1 MKKLKK
7 LLAFVIAVVTAAGLF
22 ACGDASSSGSPEY
35 DDGVAIADLSGNER
49 VVKILCDESLNI
61 GAGYSDVVLK
71 NRSAILSKTD
81 TSDVGKT
88 SYRFTKAVHNYNVKN
103 NGIRLNY
110 LDWGWD
116 YELTQKLTNAFM
128 SGGKGESPD
137 VIVGE
142 SQMIGYM
149 EQGLLQPFPEELAS
163 FIREKMLP
171 ATYKALEKDG
181 KIYGVAANPSCLQL
195 VYNKSILRA
204 CGVSETIIENG
215 ISTWDEF
222 VSVCQ
227 TVKTNGKGKYY
238 AGGIYSG
245 SSTGGYMRI
254 APFMIQ
260 AGGGYTDED
269 GKPAFYSEGNVKAL
283 ELLRKIGAC
292 NPTGG
297 LSSSSEATMIN
308 QFTRGRYAFMVDG
321 SWRVK
326 MCEEA
331 GLDVGYCKLPSPDGK
346 TDVTLAVGLGYLAVP
361 NYVSDST
368 DAFAVIKSYI
378 SDEAQSVLADADL
391 RPVARL
397 DIGSAADYKDRA
409 PKQYDAFNILKNSEL
424 YILPSFGTDEAKIW
438 QAFGEALVK
447 TTTTDT
453 PVTDLLTAAQAA
465 VSGLI

>member
-1 MKKLKK
+1 MKKL
-7 LLAFVIAVVTAAGLF
+7 LTSALAAVLAFGLCACVTTNDSSTAG
-22 ACGDASSSGSPEY
+22 Y
-35 DDGVAIADLSGNER
+35 DDGTPIESLRGNER
-49 VVKILCDESLNI
+49 VVRILCDDSLNI

-71 NRSAILSKTD
+71 NRSAVLSKSD
-81 TSDVGKT
+81 SGDVGKT
-88 SYRFTKAVHNYNVKN
+88 SYRFTKAVHNYNVVN

-137 VIVGE
+137 VILGE

-149 EQGLLQPFPEELAS
+149 EQGLLKPFPDELAA
-163 FIREKMLP
+163 FVREKMLP

-195 VYNKSILRA
+195 VYNKAVLRA
-204 CGVSETIIENG
+204 CGVSESVIENG
-215 ISTWDEF
+215 VSTWDEF
-222 VSVCQ
+222 ISVCQ
-227 TVKTNGKGKYY
+227 TVKTNGKGRYY

-260 AGGGYTDED
+260 AGGGYTDAD
-269 GKPAFYSEGNVKAL
+269 GKPYFDSEGNVRAL
-283 ELLRKIGAC
+283 EMLRKIGAC

-308 QFTRGRYAFMVDG
+308 QFTRGRYAFIVDG

-326 MCEEA
+326 MSDET
-331 GLDVGYCKLPSPDGK
+331 GLDVGYCKLPSPDGQ

-361 NYVSDST
+361 NYVSDPT

-397 DIGSAADYKDRA
+397 DIGSAEDYKDRA
-409 PKQYDAFNILKNSEL
+409 PTQYEAFNILKNSQL
-424 YILPSFGTDEAKIW
+424 YILPSFGTNEAKIW

-447 TTTTDT
+447 TTTTNESIES
-453 PVTDLLTAAQAA
+453 LLAAAQQS
-465 VSGLI
+465 VQGIS

>member
-1 MKKLKK
+1 MKKL
-7 LLAFVIAVVTAAGLF
+7 LTLALSAVLAFGLF
-22 ACGDASSSGSPEY
+22 ACGTTNDSSSVDF
-35 DDGVAIADLSGNER
+35 DDGTPIEDLRGNER
-49 VVKILCDESLNI
+49 VVRILCDDSLNI

-71 NRSAILSKTD
+71 NRSAILSKSD
-81 TSDVGKT
+81 SGDVGKT
-88 SYRFTKAVHNYNVKN
+88 SYRFTKAVHNYNVVN

-128 SGGKGESPD
+128 SGGKGESPE
-137 VIVGE
+137 VILGE

-149 EQGLLQPFPEELAS
+149 EQGLLKPFPDELAA
-163 FIREKMLP
+163 FVREKMLP

-195 VYNKSILRA
+195 IYNKAVLRA

-215 ISTWDEF
+215 VSTWDEF
-222 VSVCQ
+222 ISVCQ
-227 TVKTNGKGKYY
+227 TVKANGKGRYY

-260 AGGGYTDED
+260 AGGGYTDAD
-269 GKPAFYSEGNVKAL
+269 GKPYFDSEGNVRAL
-283 ELLRKIGAC
+283 EMLRQIGAC

-326 MCEEA
+326 MSNET
-331 GLDVGYCKLPSPDGK
+331 GLDVGYCKLPSPDGE

-361 NYVSDST
+361 NYVSDQT

-397 DIGSAADYKDRA
+397 DIGSAEDYKDRA
-409 PKQYDAFNILKNSEL
+409 PTQYEAFNILKNSQL
-424 YILPSFGTDEAKIW
+424 YILPSFGTNEAKIW

-447 TTTTDT
+447 TTTTNESILS
-453 PVTDLLTAAQAA
+453 LLTAAQQA
-465 VSGLI
+465 VQGVS

>member
-1 MKKLKK
+1 MKKL
-7 LLAFVIAVVTAAGLF
+7 LTLALAAVLAFGLF
-22 ACGDASSSGSPEY
+22 ACGTTNDSSSVDF
-35 DDGVAIADLSGNER
+35 DDGTPIEDLRGNER
-49 VVKILCDESLNI
+49 VVRILCDDSLNI

-71 NRSAILSKTD
+71 NRSAILSKSD
-81 TSDVGKT
+81 SGDVGKT
-88 SYRFTKAVHNYNVKN
+88 SYRFTKAVHNYNVVN

-128 SGGKGESPD
+128 SGGKGESPE
-137 VIVGE
+137 VILGE

-149 EQGLLQPFPEELAS
+149 EQGLLKPFPDELAA
-163 FIREKMLP
+163 FVREKMLP

-195 VYNKSILRA
+195 IYNKAVLRA

-215 ISTWDEF
+215 VSTWDEF
-222 VSVCQ
+222 ITVCQ
-227 TVKTNGKGKYY
+227 TVKANGKGRYY

-260 AGGGYTDED
+260 AGGGYTDAD
-269 GKPAFYSEGNVKAL
+269 GKPYFDSEGNVRAL
-283 ELLRKIGAC
+283 EMLRQIGAC

-326 MCEEA
+326 MSNET
-331 GLDVGYCKLPSPDGK
+331 GLDVGYCKLPSPDGE

-361 NYVSDST
+361 NYVSDPT

-397 DIGSAADYKDRA
+397 DIGSAEDYKDRA
-409 PKQYDAFNILKNSEL
+409 PTQYEAFNILKNSQL
-424 YILPSFGTDEAKIW
+424 YILPSFGTNEAKIW

-447 TTTTDT
+447 TTTTNESILS
-453 PVTDLLTAAQAA
+453 LLTAAQQA
-465 VSGLI
+465 VQGVS

>member
-1 MKKLKK
+1 MKKL
-7 LLAFVIAVVTAAGLF
+7 LTLALAAVLAFGLF
-22 ACGDASSSGSPEY
+22 ACGTTNDSSSVDF
-35 DDGVAIADLSGNER
+35 DDGTPIEDLRGNER
-49 VVKILCDESLNI
+49 VVRILCDDSLNI

-71 NRSAILSKTD
+71 NRSAILSKSD
-81 TSDVGKT
+81 SGDVGKT
-88 SYRFTKAVHNYNVKN
+88 SYRFTKAVHNYNVVN

-128 SGGKGESPD
+128 SGGKGESPE
-137 VIVGE
+137 VILGE

-149 EQGLLQPFPEELAS
+149 EQGLLKPFPDELAA
-163 FIREKMLP
+163 FVREKMLP

-195 VYNKSILRA
+195 IYNKAVLKA
-204 CGVSETIIENG
+204 CGVSETVIENG
-215 ISTWDEF
+215 VSTWDEF
-222 VSVCQ
+222 ISVCQ
-227 TVKTNGKGKYY
+227 TVKANGKGRYY

-260 AGGGYTDED
+260 AGGGYTDAD
-269 GKPAFYSEGNVKAL
+269 GKPYFDSEGNVRAL
-283 ELLRKIGAC
+283 EMLRQIGAC

-326 MCEEA
+326 MSNET

-361 NYVSDST
+361 NYVSDPT

-397 DIGSAADYKDRA
+397 DIGSAEDYKDRA
-409 PKQYDAFNILKNSEL
+409 PTQYEAFNILKNSQL
-424 YILPSFGTDEAKIW
+424 YILPSFGTNEAKIW

-447 TTTTDT
+447 TTTTNESILS
-453 PVTDLLTAAQAA
+453 LLTAAQQA
-465 VSGLI
+465 VQGVS

>member
-1 MKKLKK
+1 MKKL
-7 LLAFVIAVVTAAGLF
+7 LTLALAAVLAFGLF
-22 ACGDASSSGSPEY
+22 ACGTTNDPSSVDF
-35 DDGVAIADLSGNER
+35 DDGTPIEDLRGNER
-49 VVKILCDESLNI
+49 VVRILCDDSLNI

-71 NRSAILSKTD
+71 NRSAILSKSD
-81 TSDVGKT
+81 SGDVGKT
-88 SYRFTKAVHNYNVKN
+88 SYRFTKAVHNYNVVN

-128 SGGKGESPD
+128 SGGKGESPE
-137 VIVGE
+137 VILGE

-149 EQGLLQPFPEELAS
+149 EQGLLKPFPDELAA
-163 FIREKMLP
+163 FVREKMLP

-195 VYNKSILRA
+195 IYNKAVLRA
-204 CGVSETIIENG
+204 CGVSETVIENG
-215 ISTWDEF
+215 VSTWDEF
-222 VSVCQ
+222 ISVCQ
-227 TVKTNGKGKYY
+227 TVKANGKGRYY

-260 AGGGYTDED
+260 AGGGYTDAD
-269 GKPAFYSEGNVKAL
+269 GKPYFDSEGNVRAL
-283 ELLRKIGAC
+283 EMLRQIGAC

-326 MCEEA
+326 MSNET
-331 GLDVGYCKLPSPDGK
+331 GLDVGYCKLPSPDGE

-361 NYVSDST
+361 NYVSDPT

-397 DIGSAADYKDRA
+397 DIGSAEDYKDRA
-409 PKQYDAFNILKNSEL
+409 PTQYEAFNILKNSQL
-424 YILPSFGTDEAKIW
+424 YILPSFGTNEAKIW

-447 TTTTDT
+447 TTTTNES
-453 PVTDLLTAAQAA
+453 VLSLLTAAQQS
-465 VSGLI
+465 VQGIS

>member
-1 MKKLKK
+1 MKKL
-7 LLAFVIAVVTAAGLF
+7 LTLALAAVLAFGLF
-22 ACGDASSSGSPEY
+22 ACGTTNDSSSVDF
-35 DDGVAIADLSGNER
+35 DDGTPIEDLRGNER
-49 VVKILCDESLNI
+49 VVRILCDDSLNI

-71 NRSAILSKTD
+71 NRSAILSKSD
-81 TSDVGKT
+81 SGDVGKT
-88 SYRFTKAVHNYNVKN
+88 SYRFTKAVHNYNVVN

-128 SGGKGESPD
+128 SGGKGESPE
-137 VIVGE
+137 VILGE

-149 EQGLLQPFPEELAS
+149 EQGLLKPFPDELAA
-163 FIREKMLP
+163 FVREKMLP

-195 VYNKSILRA
+195 IYNKAVLRA
-204 CGVSETIIENG
+204 CGVSETVIENG
-215 ISTWDEF
+215 VSTWDEF
-222 VSVCQ
+222 ISVCQ
-227 TVKTNGKGKYY
+227 TVKANGKGRYY

-260 AGGGYTDED
+260 AGGGYTDAD
-269 GKPAFYSEGNVKAL
+269 GKPYFASEGNVRAL
-283 ELLRKIGAC
+283 EMLRQIGAC

-326 MCEEA
+326 MSNET
-331 GLDVGYCKLPSPDGK
+331 GLDVGYCKLPSPDGE

-361 NYVSDST
+361 NYVRDPT

-397 DIGSAADYKDRA
+397 DIGNAEDYKDRA
-409 PKQYDAFNILKNSEL
+409 PTQYEAFNILKNSQL
-424 YILPSFGTDEAKIW
+424 YILPSFGTNEAKIW

-447 TTTTDT
+447 TTTTSESILS
-453 PVTDLLTAAQAA
+453 LLTAAQQA
-465 VSGLI
+465 VQGIS

>member
-1 MKKLKK
+1 MKKL
-7 LLAFVIAVVTAAGLF
+7 LTLALAAVLAFGLF
-22 ACGDASSSGSPEY
+22 ACGTTNDSSSVDF
-35 DDGVAIADLSGNER
+35 DDGTPIEDLRGNER
-49 VVKILCDESLNI
+49 VVRILCDDSLNI

-71 NRSAILSKTD
+71 NRSAILSKSD
-81 TSDVGKT
+81 SGDVGKT
-88 SYRFTKAVHNYNVKN
+88 SYRFTKAVHNYNVVN

-128 SGGKGESPD
+128 SGGKGESPE
-137 VIVGE
+137 VILGE

-149 EQGLLQPFPEELAS
+149 EQGLLKPFPDELAA
-163 FIREKMLP
+163 FVREKMLP

-195 VYNKSILRA
+195 IYNKAVLRA

-215 ISTWDEF
+215 VSTWDEF
-222 VSVCQ
+222 ISVCQ
-227 TVKTNGKGKYY
+227 TVKANGKGRYY

-260 AGGGYTDED
+260 AGGGYTDAD
-269 GKPAFYSEGNVKAL
+269 GKPYFDSEGNVRAL
-283 ELLRKIGAC
+283 EMLRQIGAC

-326 MCEEA
+326 MSNET

-361 NYVSDST
+361 NYVSDPT

-397 DIGSAADYKDRA
+397 DIGSAEDYKDRA
-409 PKQYDAFNILKNSEL
+409 PTQYEAFNILKNSQL
-424 YILPSFGTDEAKIW
+424 YILPSFGTNEAKIW

-447 TTTTDT
+447 TTTTNESILS
-453 PVTDLLTAAQAA
+453 LLTAAQQA
-465 VSGLI
+465 VQGVS

>member
-1 MKKLKK
+1 MKKL
-7 LLAFVIAVVTAAGLF
+7 LTLALAAVLAFGLF
-22 ACGDASSSGSPEY
+22 ACGTTNDSSSVDF
-35 DDGVAIADLSGNER
+35 DDGTPIEDLRGNER
-49 VVKILCDESLNI
+49 VVRILCDDSLNI

-71 NRSAILSKTD
+71 NRSAILSKSD
-81 TSDVGKT
+81 SGDVGKT
-88 SYRFTKAVHNYNVKN
+88 SYRFTKAVHNYNVVN

-128 SGGKGESPD
+128 SGGKGESPE
-137 VIVGE
+137 VILGE

-149 EQGLLQPFPEELAS
+149 EQGLLKPFPDELAA
-163 FIREKMLP
+163 FVREKMLP

-195 VYNKSILRA
+195 IYNKAVLRA
-204 CGVSETIIENG
+204 CGVSETVIENG
-215 ISTWDEF
+215 VSTWDEF
-222 VSVCQ
+222 ISVCQ
-227 TVKTNGKGKYY
+227 TVKANGKGRYY

-260 AGGGYTDED
+260 AGGGYTDAD
-269 GKPAFYSEGNVKAL
+269 GKPYFASEGNVRAL
-283 ELLRKIGAC
+283 EMLRQIGAC

-326 MCEEA
+326 MSNET
-331 GLDVGYCKLPSPDGK
+331 GLDVGYCKLPSPDGE

-361 NYVSDST
+361 NYVSDPT

-397 DIGSAADYKDRA
+397 DIGNAEDYKDRA
-409 PKQYDAFNILKNSEL
+409 PTQYEAFNILKNSQL
-424 YILPSFGTDEAKIW
+424 YILPSFGTNEAKIW

-447 TTTTDT
+447 TTTTSESILS
-453 PVTDLLTAAQAA
+453 LLTAAQQA
-465 VSGLI
+465 VQGIS

>member
-1 MKKLKK
+1 MKKL
-7 LLAFVIAVVTAAGLF
+7 LTLALAAVLAFGLF
-22 ACGDASSSGSPEY
+22 ACGTTNDSSSVDF
-35 DDGVAIADLSGNER
+35 DDGTPIEDLRGNER
-49 VVKILCDESLNI
+49 VVRILCDDSLNI

-71 NRSAILSKTD
+71 NRSAILSKSD
-81 TSDVGKT
+81 SGDVGKT
-88 SYRFTKAVHNYNVKN
+88 SYRFTKAVHNYNVVN

-128 SGGKGESPD
+128 SGGKGESPE
-137 VIVGE
+137 VILGE

-149 EQGLLQPFPEELAS
+149 EQGLLKPFPDELAA
-163 FIREKMLP
+163 FVREKMLP

-195 VYNKSILRA
+195 IYNKAVLRA

-215 ISTWDEF
+215 VSTWDEF
-222 VSVCQ
+222 ISVCQ
-227 TVKTNGKGKYY
+227 TVKANGKGRYY

-260 AGGGYTDED
+260 AGGGYTDAD
-269 GKPAFYSEGNVKAL
+269 GKPYFDSEGNVRAL
-283 ELLRKIGAC
+283 EMLRQIGAC

-326 MCEEA
+326 MSNET
-331 GLDVGYCKLPSPDGK
+331 GLDVGYCKLPSPDGE

-361 NYVSDST
+361 NYVSDPT

-397 DIGSAADYKDRA
+397 DIGSAEDYKDRA
-409 PKQYDAFNILKNSEL
+409 PTQYEAFNILKNSQL
-424 YILPSFGTDEAKIW
+424 YILPSFGTNEAKIW

-447 TTTTDT
+447 TTTTNESILS
-453 PVTDLLTAAQAA
+453 LLTAAQQA
-465 VSGLI
+465 VQGVS

>member
-1 MKKLKK
+1 MKKL
-7 LLAFVIAVVTAAGLF
+7 LTLALAAVLAFGLF
-22 ACGDASSSGSPEY
+22 ACGTTNDSSSVDF
-35 DDGVAIADLSGNER
+35 DDGTPIEDLRGNER
-49 VVKILCDESLNI
+49 VVRILCDDSLNI

-71 NRSAILSKTD
+71 NRSAILSKSD
-81 TSDVGKT
+81 SGDVGKT
-88 SYRFTKAVHNYNVKN
+88 SYRFTKAVHNYNVVN

-128 SGGKGESPD
+128 SGGKGESPE
-137 VIVGE
+137 VILGE

-149 EQGLLQPFPEELAS
+149 EQGLLKPFPDELAA
-163 FIREKMLP
+163 FVREKMLP

-195 VYNKSILRA
+195 IYNKAVLRA
-204 CGVSETIIENG
+204 CGVSETVIENG
-215 ISTWDEF
+215 VSTWDEF
-222 VSVCQ
+222 ISVCQ
-227 TVKTNGKGKYY
+227 TVKANGKGRYY

-260 AGGGYTDED
+260 AGGGYTDAD
-269 GKPAFYSEGNVKAL
+269 GKPYFDSEGNVRAL
-283 ELLRKIGAC
+283 EMLRQIGAC

-326 MCEEA
+326 MSNET

-361 NYVSDST
+361 NYVSDPT

-397 DIGSAADYKDRA
+397 DIGSAEDYKDRA
-409 PKQYDAFNILKNSEL
+409 PTQYEAFNILKNSQL
-424 YILPSFGTDEAKIW
+424 YILPSFGTNEAKIW

-447 TTTTDT
+447 TTTTNESILS
-453 PVTDLLTAAQAA
+453 LLTAAQQA
-465 VSGLI
+465 VQGVS

>member
-1 MKKLKK
+1 MKKL
-7 LLAFVIAVVTAAGLF
+7 LTLALAAVLAFGLF
-22 ACGDASSSGSPEY
+22 ACGTTNDSSSVDF
-35 DDGVAIADLSGNER
+35 DDGTPIEDLRGNER
-49 VVKILCDESLNI
+49 VVRILCDDSLNI

-71 NRSAILSKTD
+71 NRSAILSKSD
-81 TSDVGKT
+81 SGDVGKT
-88 SYRFTKAVHNYNVKN
+88 SYRFTKAVHNYNVVN

-128 SGGKGESPD
+128 SGGKGESPE
-137 VIVGE
+137 VILGE

-149 EQGLLQPFPEELAS
+149 EQGLLKPFPDELAA
-163 FIREKMLP
+163 FVREKMLP

-195 VYNKSILRA
+195 IYNKAVLRA
-204 CGVSETIIENG
+204 CGVSETVIENG
-215 ISTWDEF
+215 VSTWDEF
-222 VSVCQ
+222 ISVCQ
-227 TVKTNGKGKYY
+227 TVKANGKGRYY

-260 AGGGYTDED
+260 AGGGYTDAD
-269 GKPAFYSEGNVKAL
+269 GKPYFDSEGNVRAL
-283 ELLRKIGAC
+283 EMLRQIGAC

-326 MCEEA
+326 MSNET
-331 GLDVGYCKLPSPDGK
+331 GLDVGYCKLPSPDGE

-361 NYVSDST
+361 NYVSDPT

-397 DIGSAADYKDRA
+397 DIGSAEDYKDRA
-409 PKQYDAFNILKNSEL
+409 PTQYEAFNILKNSQL
-424 YILPSFGTDEAKIW
+424 YILPSFGTNEAKIW

-447 TTTTDT
+447 TTTTNESILS
-453 PVTDLLTAAQAA
+453 LLTAAQQVVQG
-465 VSGLI
+465 VS

>member
-1 MKKLKK
+1 MKKL
-7 LLAFVIAVVTAAGLF
+7 LTLALAAVLAFGLF
-22 ACGDASSSGSPEY
+22 ACGTTNDSSSVDF
-35 DDGVAIADLSGNER
+35 DDGTPIEDLRGNER
-49 VVKILCDESLNI
+49 VVRILCDDALNI

-71 NRSAILSKTD
+71 NRSAILSKSD
-81 TSDVGKT
+81 SGDVGKT
-88 SYRFTKAVHNYNVKN
+88 SYRFTKAVHNYNVVN

-128 SGGKGESPD
+128 SGGKGESPE
-137 VIVGE
+137 VILGE

-149 EQGLLQPFPEELAS
+149 EQGLLKPFPDELAA
-163 FIREKMLP
+163 FVREKMLP

-195 VYNKSILRA
+195 IYNKAVLRA
-204 CGVSETIIENG
+204 CGVSETVIENG
-215 ISTWDEF
+215 VSTWDEF
-222 VSVCQ
+222 ISVCQ
-227 TVKTNGKGKYY
+227 TVKANGKGRYY

-260 AGGGYTDED
+260 AGGGYTDAD
-269 GKPAFYSEGNVKAL
+269 GKPYFDSEGNVRAL
-283 ELLRKIGAC
+283 EMLRQIGAC

-326 MCEEA
+326 MSNET

-361 NYVSDST
+361 NYVSDPS

-397 DIGSAADYKDRA
+397 DIGSAEDYKDRA
-409 PKQYDAFNILKNSEL
+409 PTQYEAFNILKNSQL
-424 YILPSFGTDEAKIW
+424 YILPSFGTNEAKIW

-447 TTTTDT
+447 TTTTNESILS
-453 PVTDLLTAAQAA
+453 LLTAAQQA
-465 VSGLI
+465 VQGVS

>member
-1 MKKLKK
+1 MKKL
-7 LLAFVIAVVTAAGLF
+7 LTLALAAVLAFGLC
-22 ACGDASSSGSPEY
+22 ACGTTNDSSSVDF
-35 DDGVAIADLSGNER
+35 DDGTPIEDLRGNER
-49 VVKILCDESLNI
+49 VVRILCDDSLNI

-71 NRSAILSKTD
+71 NRSAILSKSD
-81 TSDVGKT
+81 SGDVGKT
-88 SYRFTKAVHNYNVKN
+88 SYRFTKAVHNYNVVN

-128 SGGKGESPD
+128 SGGKGESPE
-137 VIVGE
+137 VILGE

-149 EQGLLQPFPEELAS
+149 EQGLLKPFPDELAA
-163 FIREKMLP
+163 FVREKMLP

-195 VYNKSILRA
+195 IYNKAVLRA
-204 CGVSETIIENG
+204 CGVSETVIENG
-215 ISTWDEF
+215 VSTWDEF
-222 VSVCQ
+222 ISVCQ
-227 TVKTNGKGKYY
+227 TVKANGKGRYY

-260 AGGGYTDED
+260 AGGGYTDAD
-269 GKPAFYSEGNVKAL
+269 GKPYFDSEGNVRAL
-283 ELLRKIGAC
+283 EMLRQIGAC

-326 MCEEA
+326 MSNET

-361 NYVSDST
+361 DYVSDPT

-397 DIGSAADYKDRA
+397 DIGSAEDYKDRA
-409 PKQYDAFNILKNSEL
+409 PTQYEAFNILKNSQL
-424 YILPSFGTDEAKIW
+424 YILPSFGTNEAKIW

-447 TTTTDT
+447 TTTTNESILS
-453 PVTDLLTAAQAA
+453 LLTAAQQA
-465 VSGLI
+465 VQGIS

>member
-1 MKKLKK
+1 MKKL
-7 LLAFVIAVVTAAGLF
+7 LTLALSAVLAFGLF
-22 ACGDASSSGSPEY
+22 ACGTTNDSSSVDF
-35 DDGVAIADLSGNER
+35 DDGTPIEDLRGNER
-49 VVKILCDESLNI
+49 VVRILCDDSLNI

-71 NRSAILSKTD
+71 NRSAILSKSD
-81 TSDVGKT
+81 SGDVGKT
-88 SYRFTKAVHNYNVKN
+88 SYRFTKAVHNYNVVN

-128 SGGKGESPD
+128 SGGKGESPE
-137 VIVGE
+137 VILGE

-149 EQGLLQPFPEELAS
+149 EQGLLKPFPDELAA
-163 FIREKMLP
+163 FVREKMLP

-195 VYNKSILRA
+195 IYNKAVLRA

-215 ISTWDEF
+215 VSTWDEF
-222 VSVCQ
+222 ISVCQ
-227 TVKTNGKGKYY
+227 TVKANGKGRYY

-260 AGGGYTDED
+260 AGGGYTDAD
-269 GKPAFYSEGNVKAL
+269 GKPYFDSEGNVRAL
-283 ELLRKIGAC
+283 EMLRQIGAC

-326 MCEEA
+326 MSNET

-361 NYVSDST
+361 NYVSDPT

-397 DIGSAADYKDRA
+397 DIGSAEDYKDRA
-409 PKQYDAFNILKNSEL
+409 PTQYEAFNILKNSQL
-424 YILPSFGTDEAKIW
+424 YILPSFGANEAKIW

-447 TTTTDT
+447 TTTTNESILS
-453 PVTDLLTAAQAA
+453 LLTAAQQA
-465 VSGLI
+465 VQGVS

>member
-1 MKKLKK
+1 MKKL
-7 LLAFVIAVVTAAGLF
+7 LTLALAAVLAFGLF
-22 ACGDASSSGSPEY
+22 ACGTTNDSSSVDF
-35 DDGVAIADLSGNER
+35 DDGTPIEDLRGNER
-49 VVKILCDESLNI
+49 VVRILCDDSLNI

-71 NRSAILSKTD
+71 NRSAILSKSD
-81 TSDVGKT
+81 SGDVGKT
-88 SYRFTKAVHNYNVKN
+88 SYRFTKAVHNYNVVN

-128 SGGKGESPD
+128 SGGKGESPE
-137 VIVGE
+137 VILGE

-149 EQGLLQPFPEELAS
+149 EQGLLKPFPDELAA
-163 FIREKMLP
+163 FVREKMLP

-195 VYNKSILRA
+195 IYNKAVLRA
-204 CGVSETIIENG
+204 CGVSETVIENG
-215 ISTWDEF
+215 VSTWDEF
-222 VSVCQ
+222 ISVCQ
-227 TVKTNGKGKYY
+227 TVKANGKGRYY

-260 AGGGYTDED
+260 AGGGYTDAD
-269 GKPAFYSEGNVKAL
+269 GKPYFDSEGNVRAL
-283 ELLRKIGAC
+283 EMLRQIGAC
-292 NPTGG
+292 NTTGG

-326 MCEEA
+326 MSNET

-361 NYVSDST
+361 NYVSDPT

-397 DIGSAADYKDRA
+397 DIGSAEDYKDRA
-409 PKQYDAFNILKNSEL
+409 PTQYEAFNILKNSQL
-424 YILPSFGTDEAKIW
+424 YILPSFGTNEAKIW

-447 TTTTDT
+447 TTTTNESILS
-453 PVTDLLTAAQAA
+453 LLTAAQQA
-465 VSGLI
+465 VQGVS

>member
-1 MKKLKK
+1 MKKL
-7 LLAFVIAVVTAAGLF
+7 LTLALAAVLAFGLF
-22 ACGDASSSGSPEY
+22 ACGTTNDSSSVDF
-35 DDGVAIADLSGNER
+35 DDGTPIEDLRGNER
-49 VVKILCDESLNI
+49 VVRILCDDSLNI

-71 NRSAILSKTD
+71 NRSAILSKSD
-81 TSDVGKT
+81 SGDVGKT
-88 SYRFTKAVHNYNVKN
+88 SYRFTKAVHNYNVVN

-128 SGGKGESPD
+128 SGGKGESPE
-137 VIVGE
+137 VILGE

-149 EQGLLQPFPEELAS
+149 EQGLLKPFPDELAA
-163 FIREKMLP
+163 FVREKMLP

-195 VYNKSILRA
+195 IYNKAVLRA

-215 ISTWDEF
+215 VSTWDEF
-222 VSVCQ
+222 ISVCQ
-227 TVKTNGKGKYY
+227 TVKANGKGRYY

-260 AGGGYTDED
+260 AGGGYTDAD
-269 GKPAFYSEGNVKAL
+269 GKPYFDSEGNVRAL
-283 ELLRKIGAC
+283 EMLRQIGAC

-326 MCEEA
+326 MSNET
-331 GLDVGYCKLPSPDGK
+331 GLDVGYCKLPSPDGE

-361 NYVSDST
+361 NYVSDPT

-397 DIGSAADYKDRA
+397 DIGSAEDYKDRA
-409 PKQYDAFNILKNSEL
+409 PTQYEAFNILKNSQL
-424 YILPSFGTDEAKIW
+424 YILPSFGTNEAKIW

-447 TTTTDT
+447 TTTTNESIL
-453 PVTDLLTAAQAA
+453 PLLTAAQQA
-465 VSGLI
+465 VQGVS

>member
-1 MKKLKK
+1 MKKL
-7 LLAFVIAVVTAAGLF
+7 LTLALAAVLAFGLF
-22 ACGDASSSGSPEY
+22 ACGTTNDSSSVDF
-35 DDGVAIADLSGNER
+35 DDGTPIEDLRGNER
-49 VVKILCDESLNI
+49 VVRILCDDSLNI

-71 NRSAILSKTD
+71 NRSAILSKSD
-81 TSDVGKT
+81 SGDVGKT
-88 SYRFTKAVHNYNVKN
+88 SYRFTKAVHNYNVVN

-128 SGGKGESPD
+128 SGGKGESPE
-137 VIVGE
+137 VILGE

-149 EQGLLQPFPEELAS
+149 EQGLLKPFPDELAA
-163 FIREKMLP
+163 FVREKMLP

-195 VYNKSILRA
+195 IYNKAVLRA
-204 CGVSETIIENG
+204 CGVSETVIENG
-215 ISTWDEF
+215 VSTWDEF
-222 VSVCQ
+222 ISVCQ
-227 TVKTNGKGKYY
+227 TVKANGKGRYY

-260 AGGGYTDED
+260 AGGGYTDAD
-269 GKPAFYSEGNVKAL
+269 GKPYFDSEGNVRAL
-283 ELLRKIGAC
+283 EMLRQIGAC

-326 MCEEA
+326 MSNET
-331 GLDVGYCKLPSPDGK
+331 GLDVGYCKLPSPDGE

-361 NYVSDST
+361 NYVSDPT

-397 DIGSAADYKDRA
+397 DIGNAEDYKDRA
-409 PKQYDAFNILKNSEL
+409 PTQYEAFNILKNSQL
-424 YILPSFGTDEAKIW
+424 YILPSFGTNEAKIW

-447 TTTTDT
+447 TTTTNESILS
-453 PVTDLLTAAQAA
+453 LLTAAQQA
-465 VSGLI
+465 VQGIS

>member
-1 MKKLKK
+1 MKKL
-7 LLAFVIAVVTAAGLF
+7 LTLALSAVLAFGLF
-22 ACGDASSSGSPEY
+22 ACGTTNDSSSVDF
-35 DDGVAIADLSGNER
+35 DDGTPIEDLRGNER
-49 VVKILCDESLNI
+49 VVRILCDDSLNI

-71 NRSAILSKTD
+71 NRSAILSKSD
-81 TSDVGKT
+81 SGDVGKT
-88 SYRFTKAVHNYNVKN
+88 SYRFTKAVHNYNVVN

-128 SGGKGESPD
+128 SGGKGESPE
-137 VIVGE
+137 VILGE

-149 EQGLLQPFPEELAS
+149 EQGLLKPFPDELAA
-163 FIREKMLP
+163 FVREKMLP

-195 VYNKSILRA
+195 IYNKAVLRA

-215 ISTWDEF
+215 VSTWDEF
-222 VSVCQ
+222 ISVCQ
-227 TVKTNGKGKYY
+227 TVKANGKGRYY

-260 AGGGYTDED
+260 AGGGYTDAD
-269 GKPAFYSEGNVKAL
+269 GKPYFDSEGNVRAL
-283 ELLRKIGAC
+283 EMLRQIGAC

-326 MCEEA
+326 MSNET
-331 GLDVGYCKLPSPDGK
+331 GLDVGYCKLPSPDGE

-361 NYVSDST
+361 NYVSDPT

-397 DIGSAADYKDRA
+397 DIGSAEDYKDRA
-409 PKQYDAFNILKNSEL
+409 PTQYEAFNILKNSQL
-424 YILPSFGTDEAKIW
+424 YILPSFGTNEAKIW

-447 TTTTDT
+447 TTTTNESILS
-453 PVTDLLTAAQAA
+453 LLTAAQQA
-465 VSGLI
+465 VQGVS

>member
-1 MKKLKK
+1 MKKL
-7 LLAFVIAVVTAAGLF
+7 LTLALAAVLAFGLC
-22 ACGDASSSGSPEY
+22 ACGTTNDSSSVDF
-35 DDGVAIADLSGNER
+35 DDGTPIEDLRGNER
-49 VVKILCDESLNI
+49 VVRILCDDSLNI

-71 NRSAILSKTD
+71 NRSAILSKSD
-81 TSDVGKT
+81 SGDVGKT
-88 SYRFTKAVHNYNVKN
+88 SYRFTKAVHNYNVVN

-128 SGGKGESPD
+128 SGGKGESPE
-137 VIVGE
+137 VILGE

-149 EQGLLQPFPEELAS
+149 EQGLLKPFPDELAA
-163 FIREKMLP
+163 FVREKMLP

-195 VYNKSILRA
+195 IYNKAVLRA
-204 CGVSETIIENG
+204 CGVSETVIENG
-215 ISTWDEF
+215 VSTWDEF
-222 VSVCQ
+222 ISVCQ
-227 TVKTNGKGKYY
+227 TVKANGKGRYY

-260 AGGGYTDED
+260 AGGGYTDAD
-269 GKPAFYSEGNVKAL
+269 GKPYFDSEGNVRAL
-283 ELLRKIGAC
+283 EMLRQIGAC

-326 MCEEA
+326 MSNET

-361 NYVSDST
+361 NYVSDPT

-397 DIGSAADYKDRA
+397 DIGSAEDYKDRA
-409 PKQYDAFNILKNSEL
+409 PTQYEAFNILKNSQL
-424 YILPSFGTDEAKIW
+424 YILPSFGTNEAKIW

-447 TTTTDT
+447 TTTTNESILS
-453 PVTDLLTAAQAA
+453 LLTAAQQA
-465 VSGLI
+465 VQGVS

>member
-1 MKKLKK
+1 MKKL
-7 LLAFVIAVVTAAGLF
+7 LTLALAAVLAFGLF
-22 ACGDASSSGSPEY
+22 ACGTTNDSSSVDF
-35 DDGVAIADLSGNER
+35 DDGTPIEDLRGNER
-49 VVKILCDESLNI
+49 VVRILCDDSLNI

-71 NRSAILSKTD
+71 NRSAILSKSD
-81 TSDVGKT
+81 SGDVGKT
-88 SYRFTKAVHNYNVKN
+88 SYRFTKAVHNYNVVN

-128 SGGKGESPD
+128 SGGKGESPE
-137 VIVGE
+137 VILGE

-149 EQGLLQPFPEELAS
+149 EQGLLKPFPDELAA
-163 FIREKMLP
+163 FVREKMLP

-195 VYNKSILRA
+195 IYNKAVLRA

-215 ISTWDEF
+215 VSTWDEF
-222 VSVCQ
+222 ISVCQ
-227 TVKTNGKGKYY
+227 TVKANGKGRYY

-260 AGGGYTDED
+260 AGGGYTDAD
-269 GKPAFYSEGNVKAL
+269 GKPYFDSEGNVRAL
-283 ELLRKIGAC
+283 EMLRQIGAC

-326 MCEEA
+326 MSNET
-331 GLDVGYCKLPSPDGK
+331 GLDVGYCKLPSPDGE

-361 NYVSDST
+361 NYVSDPT

-397 DIGSAADYKDRA
+397 DIGSAEDYKDRA
-409 PKQYDAFNILKNSEL
+409 PTQYEAFNILKNSQL
-424 YILPSFGTDEAKIW
+424 YILPSFGANEAKIW

-447 TTTTDT
+447 TTTTNESILS
-453 PVTDLLTAAQAA
+453 LLTAAQQA
-465 VSGLI
+465 VQGVS

>member
-1 MKKLKK
+1 MKKL
-7 LLAFVIAVVTAAGLF
+7 LTLALSAVLAFGLF
-22 ACGDASSSGSPEY
+22 ACGTTNDSSSVDF
-35 DDGVAIADLSGNER
+35 DDGTPIEDLRGNER
-49 VVKILCDESLNI
+49 VVRILCDDSLNI

-71 NRSAILSKTD
+71 NRSAILSKSD
-81 TSDVGKT
+81 SGDVGKT
-88 SYRFTKAVHNYNVKN
+88 SYRFTKAVHNYNVVN

-128 SGGKGESPD
+128 SGGKGESPE
-137 VIVGE
+137 VILGE

-149 EQGLLQPFPEELAS
+149 EQGLLKPFPDELAA
-163 FIREKMLP
+163 FVREKMLP

-195 VYNKSILRA
+195 IYNKAVLRA
-204 CGVSETIIENG
+204 CGVSETVIENG
-215 ISTWDEF
+215 VSTWDEF
-222 VSVCQ
+222 ISVCQ
-227 TVKTNGKGKYY
+227 TVKANGKGRYY

-260 AGGGYTDED
+260 AGGGYTDAD
-269 GKPAFYSEGNVKAL
+269 GKPYFDSEGNVRAL
-283 ELLRKIGAC
+283 EMLRQIGAC

-326 MCEEA
+326 MSNET
-331 GLDVGYCKLPSPDGK
+331 GLDVGYCKLPSPDGD

-361 NYVSDST
+361 NYVSDPT

-397 DIGSAADYKDRA
+397 DIGSAEDYKDRA
-409 PKQYDAFNILKNSEL
+409 PTQYEAFNILKNSQL
-424 YILPSFGTDEAKIW
+424 YILPSFGTNEAKIW

-447 TTTTDT
+447 TTTTNESILS
-453 PVTDLLTAAQAA
+453 LLTAAQQA
-465 VSGLI
+465 VQGVS

>member
-1 MKKLKK
+1 MKKL
-7 LLAFVIAVVTAAGLF
+7 LTLALAAVLAFGLF
-22 ACGDASSSGSPEY
+22 ACGTTNDSSSVDF
-35 DDGVAIADLSGNER
+35 DDGTPIEDLRGNER
-49 VVKILCDESLNI
+49 VVRILCDDALNI

-71 NRSAILSKTD
+71 NRSAILSKSD
-81 TSDVGKT
+81 SGDVGKT
-88 SYRFTKAVHNYNVKN
+88 SYRFTKAVHNYNVVN

-128 SGGKGESPD
+128 SGGKGESPE
-137 VIVGE
+137 VILGE

-149 EQGLLQPFPEELAS
+149 EQGLLKPFPDELAA
-163 FIREKMLP
+163 FVREKMLP

-195 VYNKSILRA
+195 IYNKAVLRA

-215 ISTWDEF
+215 VSTWDEF
-222 VSVCQ
+222 ITVCQ
-227 TVKTNGKGKYY
+227 TVKANGKGRYY

-260 AGGGYTDED
+260 AGGGYTDAD
-269 GKPAFYSEGNVKAL
+269 GKPYFDSEGNVRAL
-283 ELLRKIGAC
+283 EMLRQIGAC

-326 MCEEA
+326 MSNET
-331 GLDVGYCKLPSPDGK
+331 GLDVGYCKLPSPDGE

-361 NYVSDST
+361 NYVSDPT

-397 DIGSAADYKDRA
+397 DIGSAEDYKDRA
-409 PKQYDAFNILKNSEL
+409 PTQYEAFNILKNSQL
-424 YILPSFGTDEAKIW
+424 YILPSFGTNEAKIW

-447 TTTTDT
+447 TTTTNESILS
-453 PVTDLLTAAQAA
+453 LLTAAQQA
-465 VSGLI
+465 VQGVS

>member
-1 MKKLKK
+1 MKKL
-7 LLAFVIAVVTAAGLF
+7 LTLALAAVLAFGLF
-22 ACGDASSSGSPEY
+22 ACGTTNDSSSVDF
-35 DDGVAIADLSGNER
+35 DDGTPIEDLRGNER
-49 VVKILCDESLNI
+49 VVRILCDDALNI

-71 NRSAILSKTD
+71 NRSAILSKSD
-81 TSDVGKT
+81 SGDVGKT
-88 SYRFTKAVHNYNVKN
+88 SYRFTKAVHNYNVVN

-128 SGGKGESPD
+128 SGGKGESPE
-137 VIVGE
+137 VILGE

-149 EQGLLQPFPEELAS
+149 EQGLLKPFPDELAA
-163 FIREKMLP
+163 FVREKMLP

-195 VYNKSILRA
+195 IYNKAVLRA

-215 ISTWDEF
+215 VSTWDEF
-222 VSVCQ
+222 ISVCQ
-227 TVKTNGKGKYY
+227 TVKANGKGRYY

-260 AGGGYTDED
+260 AGGGYTDAD
-269 GKPAFYSEGNVKAL
+269 GKPYFDSAGNVRAL
-283 ELLRKIGAC
+283 EMLRQIGAC

-326 MCEEA
+326 MSNET

-361 NYVSDST
+361 NYVSDPT

-397 DIGSAADYKDRA
+397 DIGSAEDYKDRA
-409 PKQYDAFNILKNSEL
+409 PTQYEAFNILKNSQL
-424 YILPSFGTDEAKIW
+424 YILPSFGTNEAKIW

-447 TTTTDT
+447 TTTTNESILS
-453 PVTDLLTAAQAA
+453 LLTAAQQA
-465 VSGLI
+465 VQGVS

>member
-1 MKKLKK
+1 MKKL
-7 LLAFVIAVVTAAGLF
+7 LTLALAAVLAFGLF
-22 ACGDASSSGSPEY
+22 ACGTTNDSSSVDF
-35 DDGVAIADLSGNER
+35 DDGTPIEDLRGNER
-49 VVKILCDESLNI
+49 VVRILCDDSLNI

-71 NRSAILSKTD
+71 NRSAILSKSD
-81 TSDVGKT
+81 SGDVGKT
-88 SYRFTKAVHNYNVKN
+88 SYRFTKAVHNYNVVN

-128 SGGKGESPD
+128 SGGKGESPE
-137 VIVGE
+137 VILGE

-149 EQGLLQPFPEELAS
+149 EQGLLKPFPDELAA
-163 FIREKMLP
+163 FVREKMLP

-195 VYNKSILRA
+195 IYNKAVLRA
-204 CGVSETIIENG
+204 CGVSETVIENG
-215 ISTWDEF
+215 VSTWDEF
-222 VSVCQ
+222 ISVCQ
-227 TVKTNGKGKYY
+227 TVKANGKGRYY

-260 AGGGYTDED
+260 AGGGYTDAD
-269 GKPAFYSEGNVKAL
+269 GKPYFDSEGNVRAL
-283 ELLRKIGAC
+283 EMLRQIGAC

-326 MCEEA
+326 MSNET
-331 GLDVGYCKLPSPDGK
+331 GLDVGYCKLPSPDGE

-361 NYVSDST
+361 NYVSDPT

-397 DIGSAADYKDRA
+397 DIGSAEDYKDRA
-409 PKQYDAFNILKNSEL
+409 PTQYEAFNILKNSQL
-424 YILPSFGTDEAKIW
+424 YILPSFGTNEAKIW

-447 TTTTDT
+447 TTTTNESILS
-453 PVTDLLTAAQAA
+453 LLTAAQQA
-465 VSGLI
+465 VQGVS

>member
-1 MKKLKK
+1 MKKL
-7 LLAFVIAVVTAAGLF
+7 LTLALAAVLAFGLF
-22 ACGDASSSGSPEY
+22 ACGTTNDSSSVDF
-35 DDGVAIADLSGNER
+35 DDGTPIEDLRGNER
-49 VVKILCDESLNI
+49 VVRILCDDSLNI

-71 NRSAILSKTD
+71 NRSAILSKSD
-81 TSDVGKT
+81 SGDVGKT
-88 SYRFTKAVHNYNVKN
+88 SYRFTKAVHNYNVVN

-128 SGGKGESPD
+128 SGGKGESPE
-137 VIVGE
+137 VILGE

-149 EQGLLQPFPEELAS
+149 EQGLLKPFPDELAA
-163 FIREKMLP
+163 FVREKMLP

-181 KIYGVAANPSCLQL
+181 RIYGVAANPSCLQL
-195 VYNKSILRA
+195 IYNKAVLRA
-204 CGVSETIIENG
+204 CGVSETVIENG
-215 ISTWDEF
+215 VSTWDEF
-222 VSVCQ
+222 ISVCQ
-227 TVKTNGKGKYY
+227 TVKANGKGRYY

-260 AGGGYTDED
+260 AGGGYTDAD
-269 GKPAFYSEGNVKAL
+269 GKPYFDSEGNVRAL
-283 ELLRKIGAC
+283 EMLRQIGAC

-326 MCEEA
+326 MSNET
-331 GLDVGYCKLPSPDGK
+331 GLDVGYCKLPSPDGE

-361 NYVSDST
+361 NYVSDPT

-397 DIGSAADYKDRA
+397 DIGSAEDYKDRA
-409 PKQYDAFNILKNSEL
+409 PTQYEAFNILKNSQL
-424 YILPSFGTDEAKIW
+424 YILPSFGTNEAKIW

-447 TTTTDT
+447 TTTTNESILS
-453 PVTDLLTAAQAA
+453 LLTAAQQA
-465 VSGLI
+465 VQGIS

>member
-1 MKKLKK
+1 MKKL
-7 LLAFVIAVVTAAGLF
+7 LTLALAAVLAFGLF
-22 ACGDASSSGSPEY
+22 ACGTTNDSSSVDF
-35 DDGVAIADLSGNER
+35 DDGTPIEDLRGNER
-49 VVKILCDESLNI
+49 VVRILCDDSLNI

-71 NRSAILSKTD
+71 NRSAILSKSD
-81 TSDVGKT
+81 SGDVGKT
-88 SYRFTKAVHNYNVKN
+88 SYRFTKAVHNYNVVN

-128 SGGKGESPD
+128 SGGKGESPE
-137 VIVGE
+137 VILGE

-149 EQGLLQPFPEELAS
+149 EQGLLKPFPDELAA
-163 FIREKMLP
+163 FVREKMLP

-195 VYNKSILRA
+195 IYNKAVLRA

-215 ISTWDEF
+215 VSTWDEF
-222 VSVCQ
+222 ISVCQ
-227 TVKTNGKGKYY
+227 TVKANGKGRYY

-260 AGGGYTDED
+260 AGGGYTDAD
-269 GKPAFYSEGNVKAL
+269 GKPYFDSEGNVRAL
-283 ELLRKIGAC
+283 EMLRQIGAC

-326 MCEEA
+326 MSNET
-331 GLDVGYCKLPSPDGK
+331 GLDVGYCKLPSPDGE

-361 NYVSDST
+361 NYVSYPT

-397 DIGSAADYKDRA
+397 DIGSAEDYKDRA
-409 PKQYDAFNILKNSEL
+409 PTQYEAFNILKNSQL
-424 YILPSFGTDEAKIW
+424 YILPSFGTNEAKIW

-447 TTTTDT
+447 TTTTNESILS
-453 PVTDLLTAAQAA
+453 LLTAAQQA
-465 VSGLI
+465 VQGVS

>member
-1 MKKLKK
+1 MKKL
-7 LLAFVIAVVTAAGLF
+7 LTLALAAVLAFGLF
-22 ACGDASSSGSPEY
+22 ACGTTNDSSSVDF
-35 DDGVAIADLSGNER
+35 DDGTPIEDLRGNER
-49 VVKILCDESLNI
+49 VVRILCDDSLNI

-71 NRSAILSKTD
+71 NRSAILSKSD
-81 TSDVGKT
+81 SGDVGKT
-88 SYRFTKAVHNYNVKN
+88 SYRFTKAVHNYNVVN

-128 SGGKGESPD
+128 SGGKGESPE
-137 VIVGE
+137 VILGE

-149 EQGLLQPFPEELAS
+149 EQGLLKPFPDELAA
-163 FIREKMLP
+163 FVREKMLP

-195 VYNKSILRA
+195 IYNKAVLRA
-204 CGVSETIIENG
+204 CGVSETVIENG
-215 ISTWDEF
+215 VSTWDEF
-222 VSVCQ
+222 ISVCQ
-227 TVKTNGKGKYY
+227 TVKANGKGRYY

-260 AGGGYTDED
+260 AGGGYTDAD
-269 GKPAFYSEGNVKAL
+269 GKPYFDSEGNVRAL
-283 ELLRKIGAC
+283 EMLRQIGAC

-326 MCEEA
+326 MSNET
-331 GLDVGYCKLPSPDGK
+331 GLDVGYCKLPSPDGE

-361 NYVSDST
+361 NYVSDPT

-397 DIGSAADYKDRA
+397 DIGSAEDYKDRA
-409 PKQYDAFNILKNSEL
+409 PTQYEAFNILKNSQL
-424 YILPSFGTDEAKIW
+424 YILPSFGTNEAKIW

-447 TTTTDT
+447 TTTTNESILS
-453 PVTDLLTAAQAA
+453 LLTAVQQA
-465 VSGLI
+465 VQGIS

>member
-1 MKKLKK
+1 MKKL
-7 LLAFVIAVVTAAGLF
+7 LTLALAAVLAFGLF
-22 ACGDASSSGSPEY
+22 ACGTTNDSSSVDF
-35 DDGVAIADLSGNER
+35 DDGTPIEDLRGNER
-49 VVKILCDESLNI
+49 VVRILCDDSLNI

-71 NRSAILSKTD
+71 NRSAILSKSD
-81 TSDVGKT
+81 SGDVGKT
-88 SYRFTKAVHNYNVKN
+88 SYRFTKAVHNYNVVN

-128 SGGKGESPD
+128 SGGKGESPE
-137 VIVGE
+137 VILGE

-149 EQGLLQPFPEELAS
+149 EQGLLKPFPDEFAA
-163 FIREKMLP
+163 FVREKMLP

-195 VYNKSILRA
+195 IYNKAVLRA
-204 CGVSETIIENG
+204 CGVSETVIENG
-215 ISTWDEF
+215 VSTWDEF
-222 VSVCQ
+222 ISVCQ
-227 TVKTNGKGKYY
+227 TVKANGKGRYY

-260 AGGGYTDED
+260 AGGGYTDAD
-269 GKPAFYSEGNVKAL
+269 GKPYFDSEGNVRAL
-283 ELLRKIGAC
+283 EMLRRIGAC

-326 MCEEA
+326 MSNET
-331 GLDVGYCKLPSPDGK
+331 GLDVGYCKLPSPDGE

-361 NYVSDST
+361 NYVSDPT

-397 DIGSAADYKDRA
+397 DIGSAEDYKDRA
-409 PKQYDAFNILKNSEL
+409 PTQYEAFNILKNSQL
-424 YILPSFGTDEAKIW
+424 YILPSFGTNEAKIW

-447 TTTTDT
+447 TTTTNESILS
-453 PVTDLLTAAQAA
+453 LLTAAQRA
-465 VSGLI
+465 VQGVS

>member
-1 MKKLKK
+1 MKKL
-7 LLAFVIAVVTAAGLF
+7 LTLALAAVLAFGLF
-22 ACGDASSSGSPEY
+22 ACGTTNDSSSVDF
-35 DDGVAIADLSGNER
+35 DDGTPIEDLRGNER
-49 VVKILCDESLNI
+49 VVRILCDDSLNI

-71 NRSAILSKTD
+71 NRSAILSKSD
-81 TSDVGKT
+81 SGDVGKT
-88 SYRFTKAVHNYNVKN
+88 SYRFTKAVHNYNVVN

-128 SGGKGESPD
+128 SGGKGESPE
-137 VIVGE
+137 VILGE

-149 EQGLLQPFPEELAS
+149 EQGLLKPFPDELAA
-163 FIREKMLP
+163 FVREKMLP

-195 VYNKSILRA
+195 IYNKAVLRA

-215 ISTWDEF
+215 VSTWDEF
-222 VSVCQ
+222 ISVCQ
-227 TVKTNGKGKYY
+227 TVKANGKGRYY

-260 AGGGYTDED
+260 AGGGYTDAD
-269 GKPAFYSEGNVKAL
+269 GKPYFDSEGNVRAL
-283 ELLRKIGAC
+283 EMLRQIGSC

-326 MCEEA
+326 MSNET
-331 GLDVGYCKLPSPDGK
+331 GLDIGYCKLPSPDGE

-361 NYVSDST
+361 NYVSDPT

-397 DIGSAADYKDRA
+397 DIGSAEDYKDRA
-409 PKQYDAFNILKNSEL
+409 PTQYEAFNILKNSQL
-424 YILPSFGTDEAKIW
+424 YILPSFGTNEAKIW

-447 TTTTDT
+447 TTTTNESILS
-453 PVTDLLTAAQAA
+453 LLTAAQQA
-465 VSGLI
+465 VQGVS

>member
-1 MKKLKK
+1 MKKL
-7 LLAFVIAVVTAAGLF
+7 LTLALSAVLAFGLF
-22 ACGDASSSGSPEY
+22 ACGTTNDSSSVDF
-35 DDGVAIADLSGNER
+35 DDGTPIEDLRGNER
-49 VVKILCDESLNI
+49 VVRILCDDSLNI

-71 NRSAILSKTD
+71 NRSAILSKSD
-81 TSDVGKT
+81 SGDVGKT
-88 SYRFTKAVHNYNVKN
+88 SYRFTKAVHNYNVVN

-128 SGGKGESPD
+128 SGGKGESPE
-137 VIVGE
+137 VILGE

-149 EQGLLQPFPEELAS
+149 EQGLLKPFPDELAA
-163 FIREKMLP
+163 FVREKMLP

-195 VYNKSILRA
+195 IYNKAVLRA
-204 CGVSETIIENG
+204 CGVSETVIENG
-215 ISTWDEF
+215 VSTWDEF
-222 VSVCQ
+222 ISVCQ
-227 TVKTNGKGKYY
+227 TVKANGKGRYY

-260 AGGGYTDED
+260 AGGGYTDAD
-269 GKPAFYSEGNVKAL
+269 GKPYFDSEGNVRAL
-283 ELLRKIGAC
+283 EMLRQIGAC

-326 MCEEA
+326 MSNET

-361 NYVSDST
+361 NYVSDPT

-397 DIGSAADYKDRA
+397 DIGSAEDYKDRA
-409 PKQYDAFNILKNSEL
+409 PTQYEAFNILKNSQL
-424 YILPSFGTDEAKIW
+424 YILPSFGTNEAKIW

-447 TTTTDT
+447 TTTTNESILS
-453 PVTDLLTAAQAA
+453 LLTAAQQA
-465 VSGLI
+465 VQGVS

>member
-1 MKKLKK
+1 MKKL
-7 LLAFVIAVVTAAGLF
+7 LTLALSAVLAFGLF
-22 ACGDASSSGSPEY
+22 ACGTTNDSSSVDF
-35 DDGVAIADLSGNER
+35 DDGTPIEDLRGNER
-49 VVKILCDESLNI
+49 VVRILCDDSLNI

-71 NRSAILSKTD
+71 NRSAILSKSD
-81 TSDVGKT
+81 SGDVGKT
-88 SYRFTKAVHNYNVKN
+88 SYRFTKAVHNYNVVN

-128 SGGKGESPD
+128 SGGKGESPE
-137 VIVGE
+137 VILGE

-149 EQGLLQPFPEELAS
+149 EQGLLKPFPDELAA
-163 FIREKMLP
+163 FVREKMLP

-195 VYNKSILRA
+195 IYNKAVLRA

-215 ISTWDEF
+215 VSAWDEF
-222 VSVCQ
+222 ISVCQ
-227 TVKTNGKGKYY
+227 TVKANGKGRYY

-260 AGGGYTDED
+260 AGGGYTDAD
-269 GKPAFYSEGNVKAL
+269 GKPYFDSEGNVRAL
-283 ELLRKIGAC
+283 EMLRQIGAC

-326 MCEEA
+326 MSNET
-331 GLDVGYCKLPSPDGK
+331 GLDVGYCKLPSPDGE

-361 NYVSDST
+361 NYVSDPT

-397 DIGSAADYKDRA
+397 DIGSAEDYKDRA
-409 PKQYDAFNILKNSEL
+409 PTQYEAFNILKNSQL
-424 YILPSFGTDEAKIW
+424 YILPSFGTNEAKIW

-447 TTTTDT
+447 TTTTNESILS
-453 PVTDLLTAAQAA
+453 LLTAAQQA
-465 VSGLI
+465 VQGVS

>member
-1 MKKLKK
+1 MKKL
-7 LLAFVIAVVTAAGLF
+7 LTLALSAVLAFGLF
-22 ACGDASSSGSPEY
+22 ACGTTNDSSSVDF
-35 DDGVAIADLSGNER
+35 DDGTPIEDLRGNER
-49 VVKILCDESLNI
+49 VVRILCDDSLNI

-71 NRSAILSKTD
+71 NRSAILSKSD
-81 TSDVGKT
+81 SGDVGKT
-88 SYRFTKAVHNYNVKN
+88 SYRFTKAVHNYNVVN

-128 SGGKGESPD
+128 SGGKGESPE
-137 VIVGE
+137 VILGE

-149 EQGLLQPFPEELAS
+149 EQGLLKPFPDELAA
-163 FIREKMLP
+163 FVREKMLP

-195 VYNKSILRA
+195 IYNKAVLRA
-204 CGVSETIIENG
+204 CGVSETVIENG
-215 ISTWDEF
+215 VSTWDEF
-222 VSVCQ
+222 ISVCQ
-227 TVKTNGKGKYY
+227 TVKANGKGRYY

-260 AGGGYTDED
+260 AGGGYTDAD
-269 GKPAFYSEGNVKAL
+269 GKPYFDSEGNVRAL
-283 ELLRKIGAC
+283 EMLRQIGAC

-326 MCEEA
+326 MSNET
-331 GLDVGYCKLPSPDGK
+331 GLDVGYCKLPSPDGD

-361 NYVSDST
+361 NYVSDPT

-397 DIGSAADYKDRA
+397 DIGSAEDYKDRA
-409 PKQYDAFNILKNSEL
+409 PTQYEAFNILNNSQL
-424 YILPSFGTDEAKIW
+424 YILPSFGTNEAKIW

-447 TTTTDT
+447 TTTTNESILS
-453 PVTDLLTAAQAA
+453 LLTAAQQA
-465 VSGLI
+465 VQGVS

>member
-1 MKKLKK
+1 MKKL
-7 LLAFVIAVVTAAGLF
+7 LTLALAAVLAFGLF
-22 ACGDASSSGSPEY
+22 ACGTTNDSSSVDF
-35 DDGVAIADLSGNER
+35 DDGTPIEDLRGNER
-49 VVKILCDESLNI
+49 VVRILCDDSLNI

-71 NRSAILSKTD
+71 NRSAILSKSD
-81 TSDVGKT
+81 SGDVGKT
-88 SYRFTKAVHNYNVKN
+88 SYRFTKAVHNYNVVN

-128 SGGKGESPD
+128 SGGKGESPE
-137 VIVGE
+137 VILGE

-149 EQGLLQPFPEELAS
+149 EQGLLKPFPDELAA
-163 FIREKMLP
+163 FVREKMLP

-195 VYNKSILRA
+195 IYNKAVLRA
-204 CGVSETIIENG
+204 CGVSETVIENG
-215 ISTWDEF
+215 VSTWDEF
-222 VSVCQ
+222 ISVCQ
-227 TVKTNGKGKYY
+227 TVKANGKGRYY

-260 AGGGYTDED
+260 AGGGYTDAD
-269 GKPAFYSEGNVKAL
+269 GKPYFDSEGNVRAL
-283 ELLRKIGAC
+283 EMLRQIGAC

-326 MCEEA
+326 MSDET
-331 GLDVGYCKLPSPDGK
+331 GLDVGYCKLPSPDGE

-361 NYVSDST
+361 NYVSDPT

-397 DIGSAADYKDRA
+397 DIGSAEDYKDRA
-409 PKQYDAFNILKNSEL
+409 PTQYEAFNILKNSQL
-424 YILPSFGTDEAKIW
+424 YILPSFGTNEAKIW

-447 TTTTDT
+447 TTTTNESILS
-453 PVTDLLTAAQAA
+453 LLTAAQQA
-465 VSGLI
+465 VQGIS

>member
-1 MKKLKK
+1 MKKL
-7 LLAFVIAVVTAAGLF
+7 LTLALAAVLAFGLF
-22 ACGDASSSGSPEY
+22 ACGTTNDSSSVDF
-35 DDGVAIADLSGNER
+35 DDGTPIEDLRGNER
-49 VVKILCDESLNI
+49 VVRILCDDSLNI

-71 NRSAILSKTD
+71 NRSAILSKSD
-81 TSDVGKT
+81 SGDVGKT
-88 SYRFTKAVHNYNVKN
+88 SYRFTKAVHNYNIVN

-128 SGGKGESPD
+128 SGGKGESPE
-137 VIVGE
+137 VILGE

-149 EQGLLQPFPEELAS
+149 EQGLLKPFPDELAA
-163 FIREKMLP
+163 FVREKMLP

-195 VYNKSILRA
+195 IYNKAVLRA
-204 CGVSETIIENG
+204 CGVSETVIENG
-215 ISTWDEF
+215 VSTWDEF
-222 VSVCQ
+222 ISVCQ
-227 TVKTNGKGKYY
+227 TVKANGKGRYY

-260 AGGGYTDED
+260 AGGGYTDAD
-269 GKPAFYSEGNVKAL
+269 GKPYFDSEGNVRAL
-283 ELLRKIGAC
+283 EMLRQIGAC

-326 MCEEA
+326 MSNET
-331 GLDVGYCKLPSPDGK
+331 GLDVGYCKLPSPDGE

-361 NYVSDST
+361 DYVSDPT

-397 DIGSAADYKDRA
+397 DIGSAEDYKDRA
-409 PKQYDAFNILKNSEL
+409 PTQYEAFNILKNSQL
-424 YILPSFGTDEAKIW
+424 YILPSFGTNEAKIW

-447 TTTTDT
+447 TTTTNESILS
-453 PVTDLLTAAQAA
+453 LLTAAQQA
-465 VSGLI
+465 VQGIS

>member
-1 MKKLKK
+1 MKKL
-7 LLAFVIAVVTAAGLF
+7 LTLALAAVLAFGLF
-22 ACGDASSSGSPEY
+22 ACGTTNDSSSVDF
-35 DDGVAIADLSGNER
+35 DDGTPIEDLRGNER
-49 VVKILCDESLNI
+49 VVRILCDDSLNI

-71 NRSAILSKTD
+71 NRSAILSKSD
-81 TSDVGKT
+81 SGDVGKT
-88 SYRFTKAVHNYNVKN
+88 SYRFTKAVHNYNVVN

-128 SGGKGESPD
+128 SGGKGESPE
-137 VIVGE
+137 VILGE

-149 EQGLLQPFPEELAS
+149 EQGLLKPFPDELAS
-163 FIREKMLP
+163 FVREKMLP

-195 VYNKSILRA
+195 IYNKAVLRA
-204 CGVSETIIENG
+204 CGVSETVIENG
-215 ISTWDEF
+215 VSTWDEF
-222 VSVCQ
+222 ISVCQ
-227 TVKTNGKGKYY
+227 TVKANGKGRYY

-260 AGGGYTDED
+260 AGGGYTDAD
-269 GKPAFYSEGNVKAL
+269 GKPYFDSEGNVRAL
-283 ELLRKIGAC
+283 EMLRQIGAC

-326 MCEEA
+326 MSNET
-331 GLDVGYCKLPSPDGK
+331 GLDVGYCKLPSPDGE

-361 NYVSDST
+361 NYVSDPT

-397 DIGSAADYKDRA
+397 DIGSAEDYKDRA
-409 PKQYDAFNILKNSEL
+409 PTQYEAFNILKNSQL
-424 YILPSFGTDEAKIW
+424 YILPSFGTNEAKIW

-447 TTTTDT
+447 TTTTNESILS
-453 PVTDLLTAAQAA
+453 LLTAAQQA
-465 VSGLI
+465 VQGVS

>member
-1 MKKLKK
+1 MKKL
-7 LLAFVIAVVTAAGLF
+7 LTLALAAVLAFGLC
-22 ACGDASSSGSPEY
+22 ACGTTNDSSSVDF
-35 DDGVAIADLSGNER
+35 DDGTPIEDLRGNER
-49 VVKILCDESLNI
+49 VVRILCDDSLNI

-71 NRSAILSKTD
+71 NRSAILSKSD
-81 TSDVGKT
+81 SGDVGKT
-88 SYRFTKAVHNYNVKN
+88 SYRFTKAVHNYNVVN

-128 SGGKGESPD
+128 SGGKGESPE
-137 VIVGE
+137 VILGE

-149 EQGLLQPFPEELAS
+149 EQGLLKPFPDELAA
-163 FIREKMLP
+163 FVREKMLP

-195 VYNKSILRA
+195 IYNKAVLRA
-204 CGVSETIIENG
+204 CGVSETVIENG
-215 ISTWDEF
+215 VSTWDEF
-222 VSVCQ
+222 ISVCQ
-227 TVKTNGKGKYY
+227 TVKANGKGRYY

-260 AGGGYTDED
+260 AGGGYTDAD
-269 GKPAFYSEGNVKAL
+269 GKPYFDSEGNVRAL
-283 ELLRKIGAC
+283 EMLRQIGAC

-326 MCEEA
+326 MSNET
-331 GLDVGYCKLPSPDGK
+331 GLDVGYCKLPSPDGE

-361 NYVSDST
+361 NYVSDPT

-397 DIGSAADYKDRA
+397 DIGSAEDYKDRA
-409 PKQYDAFNILKNSEL
+409 PTQYEAFNILKNSQL
-424 YILPSFGTDEAKIW
+424 YILPSFGTNEAKIW

-447 TTTTDT
+447 TTTTNESILS
-453 PVTDLLTAAQAA
+453 LLTAAQQA
-465 VSGLI
+465 VQGIS

>member
-1 MKKLKK
+1 MKKL
-7 LLAFVIAVVTAAGLF
+7 LTLALAAVLAFGLF
-22 ACGDASSSGSPEY
+22 ACGTTNDSSSVDF
-35 DDGVAIADLSGNER
+35 DDGTPIEDLRGNER
-49 VVKILCDESLNI
+49 VVRILCDDSLNI

-71 NRSAILSKTD
+71 NRSAILSKSD
-81 TSDVGKT
+81 SGDVGKT
-88 SYRFTKAVHNYNVKN
+88 SYRFTKAVHNYNVVN

-128 SGGKGESPD
+128 SGGKGESPE
-137 VIVGE
+137 VILGE

-149 EQGLLQPFPEELAS
+149 EQGLLKPFPDELAA
-163 FIREKMLP
+163 FVREKMLP

-195 VYNKSILRA
+195 IYNKAVLRA
-204 CGVSETIIENG
+204 CGVSETVIENG
-215 ISTWDEF
+215 VSTWDEF
-222 VSVCQ
+222 ISVCQ
-227 TVKTNGKGKYY
+227 TVKANGKGRYY

-260 AGGGYTDED
+260 AGGGYTDAD
-269 GKPAFYSEGNVKAL
+269 GKPYFDSEGNVRAL
-283 ELLRKIGAC
+283 EMLRQIGAC

-326 MCEEA
+326 MSNET

-361 NYVSDST
+361 NYVSDPT

-397 DIGSAADYKDRA
+397 DIGSTEDYKDRA
-409 PKQYDAFNILKNSEL
+409 PTQYEAFNILKNSQL
-424 YILPSFGTDEAKIW
+424 YILPSFGTNEAKIW

-447 TTTTDT
+447 TTTTNESILS
-453 PVTDLLTAAQAA
+453 LLTAAQQA
-465 VSGLI
+465 VQGVS

>member
-1 MKKLKK
+1 MKKL
-7 LLAFVIAVVTAAGLF
+7 LTLALAAVLAFGLF
-22 ACGDASSSGSPEY
+22 ACGTTNDSSSVDF
-35 DDGVAIADLSGNER
+35 DDGTSIEDLRGNER
-49 VVKILCDESLNI
+49 VVRILCDDSLNI

-71 NRSAILSKTD
+71 NRSAILSKSD
-81 TSDVGKT
+81 SGDVGKT
-88 SYRFTKAVHNYNVKN
+88 SYRFTKAVHNYNVVN

-128 SGGKGESPD
+128 SGGKGESPE
-137 VIVGE
+137 VILGE

-149 EQGLLQPFPEELAS
+149 EQGLLKPFPDELAA
-163 FIREKMLP
+163 FVREKMLP

-195 VYNKSILRA
+195 IYNKAVLRA
-204 CGVSETIIENG
+204 CGVSETVIENG
-215 ISTWDEF
+215 VSTWDEF
-222 VSVCQ
+222 ISVCQ
-227 TVKTNGKGKYY
+227 TVKANGKGRYY

-260 AGGGYTDED
+260 AGGGYTDAD
-269 GKPAFYSEGNVKAL
+269 GKPYFDSEGNVRAL
-283 ELLRKIGAC
+283 EMLRQIGAC

-326 MCEEA
+326 MSNET

-361 NYVSDST
+361 NYVSDPT

-397 DIGSAADYKDRA
+397 DIGSAEDYKDRA
-409 PKQYDAFNILKNSEL
+409 PTQYEAFNILKNSQL
-424 YILPSFGTDEAKIW
+424 YILPSFGANEAKIW

-447 TTTTDT
+447 TTTTNESILS
-453 PVTDLLTAAQAA
+453 LLTAAQQA
-465 VSGLI
+465 VQGVS